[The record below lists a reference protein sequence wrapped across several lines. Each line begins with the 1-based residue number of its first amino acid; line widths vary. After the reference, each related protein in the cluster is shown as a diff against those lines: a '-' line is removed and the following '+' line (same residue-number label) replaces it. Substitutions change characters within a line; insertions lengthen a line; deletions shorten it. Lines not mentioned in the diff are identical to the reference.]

1 MISNGE
7 PQVKKKR
14 RRRNTS
20 TPATGKRTRR
30 PRSNTD
36 AIARRICQNNA
47 PGNSLD
53 SICRRKGAPGYSTVT
68 GWLIANKEFATRYA
82 YAREAAADV
91 LADEII
97 ELADTAKNDGVDP
110 NAVRVAVDARKWVAS
125 KLKPRVYG
133 DHSQVDVKG
142 ALDMGSRNLVD
153 SAPQWIKD
161 RISKTSSPDQGA
173 QTGAGIAAGIAA
185 ANISKTKH

>member
-1 MISNGE
+1 MVSNGE
-7 PQVKKKR
+7 TQAKMKR
-14 RRRNTS
+14 GRRNTS
-20 TPATGKRTRR
+20 TPATGKRTGR
-30 PRSNTD
+30 PSGYTD
-36 AIARRICQNNA
+36 AIAR
-47 PGNSLD
+47 
-53 SICRRKGAPGYSTVT
+53 SICHYIAQGKSLVSICKRKGAPGYSTVT

-142 ALDMGSRNLVD
+142 GLAVGSRNLVD
-153 SAPQWIKD
+153 GAPQWIRD
-161 RISKTSSPDQGA
+161 RIAKTSSPDQGA